1 MSAGMTEQARTALPW
16 RGVPA
21 KVRAYFDLTKPRI
34 ALLVLVVAVGS
45 FYLSSPQSVDWPRLA
60 EAAVGVVLLAFG
72 IFALNHY
79 MERDTDSLMRRTAG
93 RPLPSGRISARE
105 ALGFGTALTAAS
117 VAGITAVFGL
127 VAGAVALFTFVS
139 YIFIYTPLKR
149 RTMHHTIPGAFSG
162 AMPPL
167 LGWACARGSLGL
179 DAWILFGILF
189 FWQFP
194 HFLALELMYREDYQ
208 RGGIRVVTTVPAAG
222 AWVVGEVAAA
232 VTLLVAISLAPF
244 FTGMAGFVYLAGAAA
259 LGAAFLVFSLRA
271 AARRDKRS
279 GRLLLRASVSYLPL
293 LFLLLVLGA
302 R

>member
-1 MSAGMTEQARTALPW
+1 MSAGMSERARGEKTRA
-16 RGVPA
+16 G
-21 KVRAYFDLTKPRI
+21 KVKAFLDLTKPRI
-34 ALLVLVVAVGS
+34 ALLVLAVAAGS
-45 FYLSSPQSVDWPRLA
+45 FYLSSPHSVDLLRLG
-60 EAAVGVVLLAFG
+60 EAAAGVVLLAFG

-79 MERDTDSLMRRTAG
+79 VERDTDALMLRTAA

-105 ALGFGTALTAAS
+105 ALAFGAVLTVVS

-127 VAGAVALFTFVS
+127 AAGLVAFFTFVS
-139 YIFIYTPLKR
+139 YIFVYTPLKR

-167 LGWACARGSLGL
+167 LGWASAQGSLSL
-179 DAWILFGILF
+179 DAWLLFGILF

-208 RGGIRVVTTVPAAG
+208 RGGIRVVTALPVSG
-222 AWVVGEVAAA
+222 AWVVGEIAVAM
-232 VTLLVAISLAPF
+232 VLLVAVSLAPF
-244 FTGMAGFVYLAGAAA
+244 FTGMEGMMYLVGAAVS
-259 LGAAFLVFSLRA
+259 GVAFLVFALRA

-279 GRLLLRASVSYLPL
+279 GRLLLRASVAYLPI